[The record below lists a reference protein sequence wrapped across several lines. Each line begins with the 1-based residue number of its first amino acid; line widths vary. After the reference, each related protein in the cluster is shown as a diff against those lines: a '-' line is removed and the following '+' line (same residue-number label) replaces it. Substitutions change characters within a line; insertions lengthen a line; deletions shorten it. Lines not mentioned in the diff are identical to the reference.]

1 MIYKCIIAYLII
13 NLIVLLLYG
22 IDKWKA
28 KHHKWRISE
37 AALMMAAVFGV
48 FGAYGGMH
56 LFHHKTQ
63 EAEVLYRRS
72 GNLCGRAC
80 ICAGAAFF
88 IMTLRQWY
96 DKILISGVSEKLY
109 YVQKVK
115 TII

>member
-1 MIYKCIIAYLII
+1 MYHSVSYYQS
-13 NLIVLLLYG
+13 N
-22 IDKWKA
+22 
-28 KHHKWRISE
+28 RI
-37 AALMMAAVFGV
+37 AALWDRQMEGKASQMADLGSSTDDGSRFRSFRCIWRYASVSSQD
-48 FGAYGGMH
+48 A
-56 LFHHKTQ
+56 